1 MWKRKKFNLFQF
13 HGEIEI
19 EKDQLYLMIV
29 PLVGYNQNNYR
40 LGYGGGYYDRYLKN
54 YNGYTIGL
62 AYTFQY
68 LKDYQPEFFDI
79 PLNQIIT
86 DEKI

>member
-1 MWKRKKFNLFQF
+1 MQKNKYGILEPDEK
-13 HGEIEI
+13 IEI
-19 EKDQLYLMIV
+19 DKDQLDLMIV